1 MPIQFCP
8 SNRTRP
14 DHNNSPGFTRMGA
27 DASRVRVGY
36 KNRLPER
43 MIARSCSRQHRRL
56 ARARKCKTR
65 CYSREVPRR
74 KPGLLEALLGRRKD
88 GRKAFIDP

>member
-1 MPIQFCP
+1 
-8 SNRTRP
+8 
-14 DHNNSPGFTRMGA
+14 MGA

-56 ARARKCKTR
+56 ARARKCKAR
-65 CYSREVPRR
+65 CYSGEVPGR
-74 KPGLLEALLGRRKD
+74 KSGLLQALLGRRKD